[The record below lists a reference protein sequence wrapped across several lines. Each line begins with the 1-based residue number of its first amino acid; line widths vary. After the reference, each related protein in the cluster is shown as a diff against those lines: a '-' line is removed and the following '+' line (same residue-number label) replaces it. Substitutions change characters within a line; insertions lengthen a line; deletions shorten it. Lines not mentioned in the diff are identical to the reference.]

1 MNISELFTNQ
11 KKKKKKKE
19 KKNCKENRQSMVVDL
34 RAMVSNA
41 HAQVIDR
48 FE

>member
-1 MNISELFTNQ
+1 
-11 KKKKKKKE
+11 
-19 KKNCKENRQSMVVDL
+19 MVVDL

-48 FE
+48 FEQQDMTQSSLIA